1 MKNILLPTDFSD
13 NSWNAIQYAI
23 QLFKDEKC
31 NFFIMN
37 TYTPMIYDVEYM
49 NPGVEGFNLVDVV
62 KNTSEEGLDKLQQKI
77 ENQFKNPNHTYRKIA
92 SFNTLT
98 NEIEELHKKHVMDLI
113 VMGTKGATGLT
124 EILFGSNTV
133 HIIKNAKFPVLAI
146 PSNYAFEAPNEVLF
160 PSDYEVSFNEK
171 QIKLI
176 VDIGLSN
183 SSRINIINT
192 TYGDDLSKNQIENKQ
207 KLDKILKNV
216 THLFYSVSNQSVT
229 GAISEFQLKM
239 RINLLVMINNKHSF
253 FENLFFKSTIS
264 QIGFH
269 LNVPFLV
276 IPSGEKTI

>member
-13 NSWNAIQYAI
+13 NSWNAIQFAI

-37 TYTPMIYDVEYM
+37 TYTPIIYDVEYM
-49 NPGVEGFNLVDVV
+49 NPGVEGFNLIDVV
-62 KNTSEEGLDKLQQKI
+62 RSTSEKGLDKLQQKI
-77 ENQFKNPNHTYRKIA
+77 DNQFKYPNHTYHKIS

-98 NEIEELHKKHVMDLI
+98 NEIEDLHKEHVMDLI
-113 VMGTKGATGLT
+113 VMGTKGATGLA

-133 HIIKNAKFPVLAI
+133 HVIKNVKCPVLAI
-146 PSNYAFEAPNEVLF
+146 PSNYAFEAPDEVLF

-171 QIKLI
+171 QVKLI
-176 VDIGLSN
+176 VDIAQSY
-183 SSRINIINT
+183 SSKVHVLNT
-192 TYGDDLSKNQIENKQ
+192 TYGADLSKNQVENKQ
-207 KLDKILKNV
+207 KLGKLLKKV
-216 THLFYSVSNQSVT
+216 TPLFHSVSNQSVT

-239 RINLLVMINNKHSF
+239 RINLLIMINNKHSF

-269 LNVPFLV
+269 LKVPFLV
-276 IPSGEKTI
+276 IPSGKNKD

>member
-13 NSWNAIQYAI
+13 NAWNAIKYAI

-37 TYTPMIYDVEYM
+37 TYTPIIYDVEYM
-49 NPGVEGFNLVDVV
+49 NPGVDRFNLIDVV
-62 KNTSEEGLDKLQQKI
+62 RNTSEKGVDKLQKKI
-77 ENQFKNPNHTYRKIA
+77 ESQFKNPNHTYHKIS

-98 NEIEELHKKHVMDLI
+98 SEIEELHDKHVMDLI
-113 VMGTKGATGLT
+113 VMGTKGATGLS

-133 HIIKNAKFPVLAI
+133 HIIKNAKCPVLAI
-146 PSNYAFEAPNEVLF
+146 PSNFAFEAPDEILF
-160 PSDYEVSFNEK
+160 PSDYEVSFNKK
-171 QIKLI
+171 QVKQI
-176 VDIGLSN
+176 VDIAVSN
-183 SSRINIINT
+183 TAKVNILNT
-192 TYGDDLSKNQIENKQ
+192 TYGDDLSKNQEENKQ
-207 KLDKILKNV
+207 KLDELFKNV
-216 THLFYSVSNQSVT
+216 THIFHSVSNQSVT

-276 IPSGEKTI
+276 IPSGKKKH